1 MPTSSKKIRTWFRK
15 VTAGPKK
22 RLDGFMA
29 RRPHRSFRLTRRRDY
44 VRPLNLPGNISFT
57 HEVSKTLWKYKKIF
71 GLLALIYIVL
81 YGALVGIQSQETYK
95 TLSDTL
101 KEATSEAFDGDIS
114 ALGQAGIVFLSLV
127 SSGTSGEGTEAQQVL
142 TVIIFL
148 LVWLTTVWLLR
159 NLLAG
164 HKVRL
169 RDGLY
174 NSGAPIFAMI
184 VVTLVIIVQLIPV
197 AVAAIGY
204 NAAVSTGIIEG
215 GGAPA
220 MAFWVAA
227 ALLAILSLFWIT
239 SSLFAMVIVT
249 LPGMYPFKALKTA
262 GDIMLGRRVK
272 ILLRWVWMLLVV
284 LVAWAVIIIPTIL
297 LDMGV
302 KSLWPAIQWLPIVPF
317 VMLLTAAG
325 STIWIA
331 TYVYLLYRKV
341 VDYVPKH

>member
-1 MPTSSKKIRTWFRK
+1 
-15 VTAGPKK
+15 
-22 RLDGFMA
+22 
-29 RRPHRSFRLTRRRDY
+29 
-44 VRPLNLPGNISFT
+44 
-57 HEVSKTLWKYKKIF
+57 
-71 GLLALIYIVL
+71 
-81 YGALVGIQSQETYK
+81 
-95 TLSDTL
+95 
-101 KEATSEAFDGDIS
+101 
-114 ALGQAGIVFLSLV
+114 
-127 SSGTSGEGTEAQQVL
+127 
-142 TVIIFL
+142 
-148 LVWLTTVWLLR
+148 
-159 NLLAG
+159 
-164 HKVRL
+164 
-169 RDGLY
+169 
-174 NSGAPIFAMI
+174 
-184 VVTLVIIVQLIPV
+184 
-197 AVAAIGY
+197 VAAIGY